1 MSSRLRRGL
10 LGASAFAVVT
20 GFLTGPAGVGAGTE
34 GRAGTIAFVRDV
46 GTGSSLFTIK
56 PDGSGLRRLTPVGSG
71 VSTYKWSPDQ
81 SRIAYLDDR
90 SALWLMRPNGTR
102 RRLLAASTPSRS
114 RWFLRW
120 SPDGKAIAVLAQ
132 DRPAAF
138 GSALPAN
145 NLRLRHL
152 RITVIPTGG
161 GPPRRLPTGDVNWFA
176 WSPRGDEI
184 AYVGKDGAW
193 VISSD
198 GSDRHPL
205 HVNSLDQPSWSPDG
219 KHLGFVGCRV
229 RSGRCVARYGAIYAA
244 DADGSHLHVVTEHAY
259 NEYGFAWSP
268 DGRTILYGRENREG
282 IYVIGVDGR
291 NNHRLTRDSPRGTL
305 FPVLAWSPDGRS
317 IAYATTRTG
326 NGDLYLIDAD
336 GHDKVRLT
344 SSAEND
350 FDPSWASG

>member
-1 MSSRLRRGL
+1 MSARLRRGL
-10 LGASAFAVVT
+10 LVASAFVVVT
-20 GFLTGPAGVGAGTE
+20 GFLTGAAAVGAGTE
-34 GRAGTIAFVRDV
+34 GRAGTIAFVRDF
-46 GTGSSLFTIK
+46 GTGSGLFTIR
-56 PDGSGLRRLTPVGSG
+56 PDGTGLRRLTPVGSG
-71 VSTYKWSPDQ
+71 VDAYKWSPDQ

-102 RRLLAASTPSRS
+102 RQLLAASSPTRS
-114 RWFLRW
+114 PWFLCW
-120 SPDGKAIAVLAQ
+120 SPDGKAIAVLARDQ
-132 DRPAAF
+132 QAGPAP
-138 GSALPAN
+138 PAD

-161 GPPRRLPTGDVNWFA
+161 GAPRRLPTGDVGWLA

-184 AYVGKDGAW
+184 AYVTKAQAW
-193 VISSD
+193 VIRSD

-205 HVNSLDQPSWSPDG
+205 HIDNLGQPKWSPDG
-219 KHLGFVGCRV
+219 THLGFGGCRV
-229 RSGRCVARYGAIYAA
+229 RRGRCVARGAGIYVA
-244 DADGSHLHVVTEHAY
+244 DADGSNVHLVTENAY

-268 DGRTILYGRENREG
+268 DGRSILYGRANHEG
-282 IYVIGVDGR
+282 IYVIGIDGG
-291 NNHRLTRDSPRGTL
+291 NNHRLTRDSPRNTL
-305 FPVLAWSPDGRS
+305 FPVLAWSPNGSS